1 MYLNFSIFNF
11 FLNKEKFDKFLFY
24 HRHLWGK
31 KYFEFECDYYNYYLF
46 KFELDFRPVGKDHGG
61 LRLELSIFGYNL
73 DLKIYDSRHW
83 DWKNNRWVDDFAQD
97 MVKNNFDGF

>member
-11 FLNKEKFDKFLFY
+11 FLKKEKFDKFFFY

-31 KYFEFECDYYNYYLF
+31 KYLEFECDYYNYYWF
-46 KFELDFRPVGKDHGG
+46 KFEFEFRPIGKDHGG
-61 LRLELSIFGYNL
+61 LRLELSILGYNL

-83 DWKNNRWVDDFAQD
+83 DYKNNCWEQ
-97 MVKNNFDGF
+97 KST